1 MTIPDFSRK
10 SQSTRYGFNILQL
23 QAQENITVKNYADG
37 EILCDKKL
45 NSLRYLFDYL
55 GIGVDEGKSC
65 PFIEKPFTKINN
77 DVRRHNFEFGNSD
90 EIFNISNIHDV
101 TLNVGKHR
109 IGMEGSGWSNN
120 GENMGRDLGE
130 LGTTAVL
137 EIILGSYIHREHND
151 NKENYTVYKDGV
163 SVDNFYYQKTPYFV
177 FENFRIYKASPQFN
191 FRASSDSTSL
201 MKVKVGFSWTKM
213 KMSYRDT
220 EGSELGDFGEYAN
233 PRLNWLVSTQSFGP
247 LSFPAS
253 RIQDLNRK

>member
-1 MTIPDFSRK
+1 
-10 SQSTRYGFNILQL
+10 
-23 QAQENITVKNYADG
+23 
-37 EILCDKKL
+37 
-45 NSLRYLFDYL
+45 
-55 GIGVDEGKSC
+55 
-65 PFIEKPFTKINN
+65 
-77 DVRRHNFEFGNSD
+77 
-90 EIFNISNIHDV
+90 
-101 TLNVGKHR
+101 
-109 IGMEGSGWSNN
+109 MEGSGWSNN

-137 EIILGSYIHREHND
+137 EIIPGSYIHREHND

-220 EGSELGDFGEYAN
+220 EGSELGDFGEHAN